1 MEMMPGFSTAKVKD
15 KIDETLRLFVGRGRF
30 INWAELA
37 EATGSG
43 DAEDNRRLERRLR
56 SYVEPDGPV
65 MPLDVFVRVF
75 AVLPPEAF
83 ARMARYMGFAAAPVD
98 QIDETATVRRVL
110 ADAARLVADGNE
122 FLDDGILNHT
132 ERAKLADRAMALL
145 PGIQALADT
154 GAR

>member
-1 MEMMPGFSTAKVKD
+1 MPFSAWQADFLARSGLAPDVAMPAPAQASDTACV
-15 KIDETLRLFVGRGRF
+15 DEGRQ
-30 INWAELA
+30 
-37 EATGSG
+37 
-43 DAEDNRRLERRLR
+43 
-56 SYVEPDGPV
+56 
-65 MPLDVFVRVF
+65 
-75 AVLPPEAF
+75 VLC
-83 ARMARYMGFAAAPVD
+83 
-98 QIDETATVRRVL
+98 VL